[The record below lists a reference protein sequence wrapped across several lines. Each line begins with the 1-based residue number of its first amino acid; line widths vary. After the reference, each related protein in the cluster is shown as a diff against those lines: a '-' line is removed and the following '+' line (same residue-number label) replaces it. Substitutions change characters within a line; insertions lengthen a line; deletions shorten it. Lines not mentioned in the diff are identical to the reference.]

1 VRVQVNVSAVNGG
14 AHFSLAYDSAA
25 DPASLDTPVVTVP
38 EWSAAFLIAV
48 PLIPY
53 LMSFIWKRRRRA
65 LAWRIAGF
73 FLAVGVSISLL
84 ATQVQPV
91 TAAPDTFYFHPTATS
106 GITPAGEYMNNTE
119 GSAGS
124 TKAFNTA
131 SQDAYWYA
139 DVTWPTGNDNASIA
153 AGAYT
158 LNMYFANRPGAG
170 SGDYPQVATTNTSST
185 STASKS
191 HSVSLPSGI
200 QSGDLLIV
208 LFNSNSASAV
218 NQPSGWTEFLTR
230 SSGPWISK
238 GYYRKADG
246 TEGSTLT
253 ITTTAGTS
261 SVHISYRITGA
272 ADPAVQAPEQANVG
286 EGGSA
291 ATLNPPSL
299 TPTGGPK
306 DLLWIAVGFHNS
318 ANTGAVNAAPTN
330 YGTLQASTVSG
341 TVGIGSAHRALNA
354 STEDPGTFS
363 VSASVGRRGGATIAV
378 HPAASVDIQ
387 VTVSHTAADGSG
399 ATTIVTSSTTTID
412 ASTADPYALSIGSGS
427 SQTFTSS
434 DPRRLRVRVNV
445 VSVNSGGDFT
455 LDYDGTCALSKC
467 SNLDTPV
474 VTVPEYVLVLL
485 PIALLIPVAVPL
497 LKKRRTRP
505 AEPDD
510 RGEVGP
516 NPNPKPVEGEP
527 DRSSEQRVGKENS
540 DGR

>member
-1 VRVQVNVSAVNGG
+1 
-14 AHFSLAYDSAA
+14 
-25 DPASLDTPVVTVP
+25 
-38 EWSAAFLIAV
+38 
-48 PLIPY
+48 
-53 LMSFIWKRRRRA
+53 
-65 LAWRIAGF
+65 
-73 FLAVGVSISLL
+73 
-84 ATQVQPV
+84 
-91 TAAPDTFYFHPTATS
+91 
-106 GITPAGEYMNNTE
+106 MNNTE
-119 GSAGS
+119 GSGGS

-170 SGDYPQVATTNTSST
+170 SGDYPAVATTNTSATTTANT
-185 STASKS
+185 SHTLN
-191 HSVSLPSGI
+191 LPSGI
-200 QSGDLLIV
+200 ASGDLLIAMLSGYIGSGTTPV
-208 LFNSNSASAV
+208 DISW
-218 NQPSGWTEFLTR
+218 PSGWTEFFEQDASTGSLHLAVA
-230 SSGPWISK
+230 GA
-238 GYYRKADG
+238 YRKADG
-246 TEGSTLT
+246 TEGAS
-253 ITTTAGTS
+253 ITVTTNL
-261 SVHISYRITGA
+261 SVRAAHNAYRITGA
-272 ADPAVQAPEQANVG
+272 ADPAVQPPE
-286 EGGSA
+286 A
-291 ATLNPPSL
+291 AGTSDTATGTGIDPPSL
-299 TPTGGPK
+299 TPTGGAK
-306 DLLWIAVGFHNS
+306 DYLWLAVAGWRRTGVS
-318 ANTGAVNAAPTN
+318 ATTDPTN
-330 YGTLQASTVSG
+330 YSSPIEGNSTGNAGGTKLRSLNRQ
-341 TVGIGSAHRALNA
+341 LNA
-354 STEDPGTFS
+354 ASEDP
-363 VSASVGRRGGATIAV
+363 SAFTLSANSERRVGVTIAV

-399 ATTIVTSSTTTID
+399 ATTIITSSTTTID

-505 AEPDD
+505 AQPDD
-510 RGEVGP
+510 LGEVGP

-527 DRSSEQRVGKENS
+527 GRSSEQRVGRENS